1 MGYNHS
7 FAYQN
12 RQKWLDKKRAD
23 EDYYAMKQKKD
34 RKSLSKRLKAQQQP
48 GRYTHVLDKEMFE
61 NLCGML
67 KSTDMENVKL
77 AREILFRSKMS
88 NDHIT
93 TLLKEYLYEVLHA
106 VEYDGERLRIYSSG
120 NVGISNI
127 SPSMSLNITP

>member
-1 MGYNHS
+1 MSYNHS

-23 EDYYAMKQKKD
+23 EDFYIMKQKKD

-77 AREILFRSKMS
+77 SREILFKSKLS
-88 NDHIT
+88 NDNIT
-93 TLLKEYLYEVLHA
+93 TLLREHLYEILHA
-106 VEYDGERLRIYSSG
+106 VEDDGERLRIFSNG
-120 NVGISNI
+120 HVGMSNA
-127 SPSMSLNITP
+127 SPSMSLNTTP